1 MSIKGMI
8 KTKASLALAENTA
21 DFKHIKFEK
30 KSLKTL
36 PKTAPPKLDSDKKQK
51 KGDDEES
58 EDSEWEAIFGDG
70 PKKPKKA
77 DKLKPTFESARRE
90 VINFG
95 IAGSNVTERSDL
107 SQQLAVKLGAKPAK
121 NQSRNYKEILDEKRR
136 NKSEVKVDMRKFS
149 GSFASHQLRNQ
160 KKSRHNKANDGLLKQ
175 YGRVD
180 KKTVKKNLRRK

>member
-1 MSIKGMI
+1 MI
-8 KTKASLALAENTA
+8 KTKASLALAQNHS

-36 PKTAPPKLDSDKKQK
+36 PKTAPPKLDTDKKK
-51 KGDDEES
+51 KDDDENS

-70 PKKPKKA
+70 PKKPKKE

-121 NQSRNYKEILDEKRR
+121 NQARNYKEILEEKRR
-136 NKSEVKVDMRKFS
+136 NKGEDKVDMRKFS

-180 KKTVKKNLRRK
+180 KKTIKKNTRRK